1 MTIFNLKLMILGGR
15 EPPYFLFINTV
26 MFSTQLDQIDVRKR
40 KRRRLFIVYP
50 DLNQTDQA
58 LRLTKEAVLEQVMR
72 EYGEKILQ
80 LVYLIVKDRTMA
92 EDITQEVFLKAFRD
106 LHAFRGESEI
116 KTWLYRIAINESKKY
131 LRSWSF
137 RQIFSTFQ
145 KESVPDE
152 PDQEHVEDRVIG
164 KLTKEEMAQRVM
176 AMSPQYRQ
184 VILLHYYEDLTVRE
198 IAQVLDISEELVR
211 TKLHR
216 ARKQFKL
223 LIEKE
228 GLEWM

>member
-1 MTIFNLKLMILGGR
+1 M
-15 EPPYFLFINTV
+15 YQDIN
-26 MFSTQLDQIDVRKR
+26 
-40 KRRRLFIVYP
+40 
-50 DLNQTDQA
+50 QA
-58 LRLTKEAVLEQVMR
+58 DRPLRLTKEAILEQLMR
-72 EYGEKILQ
+72 VYGDKIIQ
-80 LVYLIVKDRTMA
+80 LAYLIVKDRNIA

-106 LHAFRGESEI
+106 LHTFRGESEI

-137 RQIFSTFQ
+137 RQIFSTFK

-152 PDQEHVEDRVIG
+152 QNHERVEDVVIG
-164 KLTKEEMAQRVM
+164 KLTKEEMAERVM
-176 AMSPQYRQ
+176 AMLPQYRQ
-184 VILLHYYEDLTVRE
+184 VIVLHYYEDLTIRE

-223 LIEKE
+223 LVEKE